1 MIYPKEEFGSAYEI
15 PYEEFYKK
23 GYRAII
29 FDIDNTLVPH
39 GAPAD
44 QRAQKLCDE
53 LRELGFQICFL
64 SNNNTKRVAPFAE
77 TLGATYIS
85 NAGKPFKK
93 GYQQAAARLQVK
105 EADIL
110 FVGDQVLTDIIGANR
125 VGYYSILVGP
135 VNRKEGF
142 FIVLKRWLEDIS
154 IFFYRRSRNYKGNKP
169 DREGYE
175 KNIPEIYR

>member
-15 PYEEFYKK
+15 PYREFYQR

-44 QRAQKLCDE
+44 QRARKLCDE
-53 LRELGFQICFL
+53 LRKLGFQICFL

-77 TLGATYIS
+77 ALDAAYIS
-85 NAGKPFKK
+85 NAGKPFRK
-93 GYQQAAARLQVK
+93 GYQQAADCLQVTGA
-105 EADIL
+105 EIL
-110 FVGDQVLTDIIGANR
+110 FVGDQLLTDIIGANR

-142 FIVLKRWLEDIS
+142 FIVLKRLLEDVS
-154 IFFYRRSRNYKGNKP
+154 LFFYRRSRGYKGNKP